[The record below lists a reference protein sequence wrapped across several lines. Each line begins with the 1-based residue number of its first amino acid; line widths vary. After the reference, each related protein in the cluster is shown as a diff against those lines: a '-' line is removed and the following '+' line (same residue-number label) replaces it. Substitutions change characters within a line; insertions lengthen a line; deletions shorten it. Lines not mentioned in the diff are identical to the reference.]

1 MIKDIRPLS
10 MVEAIEYIK
19 NSKEE
24 GKDILSFIKKFTKLN
39 SKEAKELRKK
49 IEELDLMKISN
60 EYLIK
65 IIDIL
70 PENPEELNK
79 IFVGVSLDEE
89 EAKKILEVIK
99 EFK

>member
-60 EYLIK
+60 EYLSK